1 MANES
6 SFTGNEVNAGKNL
19 IKDGVVSD
27 IMKKNK
33 DAMDSYNENT
43 DVNFQA
49 SKIKSI
55 INEAKE
61 YNAKNINEFEA
72 NLIYGDL
79 FTVYGIDVFF
89 HTMMKDY
96 REYDS
101 EFDLIIK
108 KYAPTLVSLYENNL
122 LGNYLLNDIQED
134 LCSII
139 LKIVQEEY
147 VKNNSSIDGIINLE
161 DIDFLMIED
170 KDDKKLV
177 LNYDNTDWYTIFQ
190 NIEKSIKK
198 YIGSREL
205 KTCQI
210 TS

>member
-6 SFTGNEVNAGKNL
+6 SFTGEV
-19 IKDGVVSD
+19 
-27 IMKKNK
+27 
-33 DAMDSYNENT
+33 
-43 DVNFQA
+43 
-49 SKIKSI
+49 
-55 INEAKE
+55 
-61 YNAKNINEFEA
+61 
-72 NLIYGDL
+72 
-79 FTVYGIDVFF
+79 
-89 HTMMKDY
+89 
-96 REYDS
+96 
-101 EFDLIIK
+101 
-108 KYAPTLVSLYENNL
+108 
-122 LGNYLLNDIQED
+122 IQED

-161 DIDFLMIED
+161 NIDFLMIED

-198 YIGSREL
+198 YIGSRGL